1 MFLKVT
7 TAVLTFGQCAFETP
21 CFPQNINSRAV
32 VGRCKTEEDGTVLE
46 TIARTRCAAEGV
58 REGMLGIGVSRDVE
72 EKKEASQTA
81 GNTQWHK
88 QQGTVELHEN

>member
-1 MFLKVT
+1 MV
-7 TAVLTFGQCAFETP
+7 
-21 CFPQNINSRAV
+21 
-32 VGRCKTEEDGTVLE
+32 RCKTEEEDRIVLE
-46 TIARTRCAAEGV
+46 TVAGTRCAAEGV

-88 QQGTVELHEN
+88 QQGTVKLHEN

>member
-1 MFLKVT
+1 M
-7 TAVLTFGQCAFETP
+7 
-21 CFPQNINSRAV
+21 
-32 VGRCKTEEDGTVLE
+32 LE
-46 TIARTRCAAEGV
+46 TVAGTRCAAEGV

-88 QQGTVELHEN
+88 QQGTVNLHEN